1 MTSVKGCRV
10 CSASVPTPLRARIA
24 GLRAASFGDLIFV
37 DHEEIK
43 FGNKA
48 YLALVIIDGASNL
61 LWGSALTSLE
71 ASETLGAF
79 LSAVVD

>member
-1 MTSVKGCRV
+1 M
-10 CSASVPTPLRARIA
+10 
-24 GLRAASFGDLIFV
+24 

-61 LWGSALTSLE
+61 PVGFGSHKPGSI
-71 ASETLGAF
+71 
-79 LSAVVD
+79 